1 MSGESFADLEKVAE
15 QYAEAEAQRVFLTEF
30 KKSKKAMLMQLFE
43 VSDKK
48 MSAAAQE
55 REAYA
60 HHEYVEVIEGLKVA
74 TEKALKLKFKMEV
87 MRMRFETWRTKQA
100 TLRAEM
106 NIR

>member
-1 MSGESFADLEKVAE
+1 MSGESFLDLEKVAGE
-15 QYAEAEAQRVFLTEF
+15 YAEAEAQRVYLTEF
-30 KKSKKAMLMQLFE
+30 KRSKKAMLMQLFE
-43 VSDKK
+43 MSDKK

-74 TEKALKLKFKMEV
+74 TEKALGLKFKMEV